1 MATITAI
8 ILTYNEEQHIK
19 RCIDSLSDLVN
30 EIYVVDSFSND
41 RTIEIAKKSGA
52 KVFQNAWVNYATQ
65 FNWALENCNI
75 KSDWVWRIDADEYI
89 DVREKK
95 SFIESLNNLSDTITG
110 VYIKRK
116 IVFMKKQLLHG
127 GWYPV
132 WHLKIWRNGKGF
144 CENRWMDEH
153 IKLTEG
159 ESIKLN
165 CTQVDENL
173 NDLTW
178 WSQKHNEYAT
188 REMVDLLDS
197 KYQIFSKNTVEPK
210 LFGTNEQKKRW
221 LKLSYLKLPL
231 FIRPV
236 IYFIY
241 RYLFKLGF
249 LDGKSGLVWHIL
261 QGFWYRFLV
270 DSKIYELNL
279 RFNHDENKIINY
291 IKETYKID

>member
-89 DVREKK
+89 DAKEKK

>member
-41 RTIEIAKKSGA
+41 RTIEIAKKAGA

-89 DVREKK
+89 DAKEKK

-231 FIRPV
+231 FIRPI